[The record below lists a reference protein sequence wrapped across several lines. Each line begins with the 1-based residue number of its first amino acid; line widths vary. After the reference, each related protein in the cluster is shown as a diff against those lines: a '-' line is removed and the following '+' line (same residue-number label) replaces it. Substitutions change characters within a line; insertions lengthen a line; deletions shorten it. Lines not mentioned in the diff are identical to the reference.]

1 MKRNSLYGPEGPCP
15 GKHNKFESWFR
26 MKIRFRIRLR
36 SGETLAEILVSALI
50 FLVIA
55 AVLQGAVSFCTN
67 AQRKSSQIR
76 ADSQEICRLLREA
89 SLTDSGETAVFSFRA
104 STLDGNQTG
113 TTVLFSIEVG
123 LDTKEVRYEDENGE
137 EQTVIFYVFGMP
149 ETGEANTGGE
159 SP

>member
-1 MKRNSLYGPEGPCP
+1 MKRTISSILLTA
-15 GKHNKFESWFR
+15 
-26 MKIRFRIRLR
+26 MLAVQL
-36 SGETLAEILVSALI
+36 SGCGEEEQKVS
-50 FLVIA
+50 
-55 AVLQGAVSFCTN
+55 GASDMVQDASG
-67 AQRKSSQIR
+67 

-113 TTVLFSIEVG
+113 TTVLFNIEVG